1 MFVPDLS
8 CALRMLAIIII
19 QRPGHIQ
26 IHTLVI
32 TPFRMEC
39 ILTVLGMRL
48 HSTAAR
54 NLLPHVTLQMWQEF
68 IALAM

>member
-1 MFVPDLS
+1 
-8 CALRMLAIIII
+8 MLAIIII

-26 IHTLVI
+26 IRTLVI
-32 TPFRMEC
+32 TPIPLVC
-39 ILTVLGMRL
+39 ILTVLGMRR

-54 NLLPHVTLQMWQEF
+54 NLLPRVTLQMWQEF